1 MCLKNL
7 MAPGPSGIFEG
18 LPFAFRIEQVRT
30 DEIPRGRHQPPS
42 PGPWVPISFG
52 LVSLTPQEARVHV
65 LTWSFYIFP
74 GTCGALLPL
83 AYLARS

>member
-1 MCLKNL
+1 

-30 DEIPRGRHQPPS
+30 DEIPRGLRQPPS
-42 PGPWVPISFG
+42 PVPWVPISFG
-52 LVSLTPQEARVHV
+52 LVSLTPQEAWVHV
-65 LTWSFYIFP
+65 LTWSFYVFP
-74 GTCGALLPL
+74 DICVALLLL